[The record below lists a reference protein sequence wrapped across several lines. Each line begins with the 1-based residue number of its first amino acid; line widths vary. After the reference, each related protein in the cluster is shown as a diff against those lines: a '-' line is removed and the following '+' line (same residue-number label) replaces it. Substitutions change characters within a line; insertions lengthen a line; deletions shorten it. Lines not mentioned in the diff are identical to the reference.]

1 MKQTLNNQKSSAH
14 VKVRGIA
21 SKVAVFLSAGMIL
34 LTGNAAKAETFD
46 IPVPKALVNTGI
58 NAYLQGMEINLDT
71 WDKWNGKN
79 WYKNNSYIL
88 MPSGSKESIEIPKS
102 PTLQTTLR
110 WYNGYVN
117 DLKSQTI
124 SVKQDGKKIK
134 FNVFFEN
141 AGDELKVGC
150 INRRRDKPCAA
161 HLLKHSGQVNNA
173 QISAWLEPV
182 LSNGKISFKQP
193 EVKFD
198 FDLKPDSWI
207 ANKAKDIAD
216 KFVDV
221 DGYVKKGLTTELMK
235 ALEEEKTIEGLP

>member
-71 WDKWNGKN
+71 WDKWNGKD

-110 WYNGYVN
+110 
-117 DLKSQTI
+117 
-124 SVKQDGKKIK
+124 
-134 FNVFFEN
+134 
-141 AGDELKVGC
+141 
-150 INRRRDKPCAA
+150 
-161 HLLKHSGQVNNA
+161 
-173 QISAWLEPV
+173 
-182 LSNGKISFKQP
+182 
-193 EVKFD
+193 
-198 FDLKPDSWI
+198 
-207 ANKAKDIAD
+207 
-216 KFVDV
+216 
-221 DGYVKKGLTTELMK
+221 
-235 ALEEEKTIEGLP
+235 